1 MSQSPIQPGGA
12 NTPPSVLDRLAANPR
27 QVGIAV
33 GVAGLLLAI
42 IPIYLY
48 ARSDSLWP
56 VWPVFTWGLCVSL
69 VALAH
74 AAAFLVPMDGA
85 GRLGQMTPTERVR
98 AYLFSLGG
106 VLGALTA
113 VLGLL
118 LPFTQYSEVFGSDLK
133 VWRQSPGALVLTALA
148 LFGGLTLIFVTFQ
161 LARGVQRSSV
171 LMRRFLYLYNAVFS
185 SLLLLFI
192 LILFNVLALSHV
204 GAFEFF
210 TTNYDWTSYGIY
222 TLSPKSKA
230 LLTSLDQPVKVYVL
244 MTNQSQVIAD
254 VETLLDNCR
263 SVTNKVSYEM
273 LSRDLNRKD
282 IMALLEKYPVTDL
295 GGLLV
300 VYGTEP
306 NAKWDYVK
314 PEDLSKSPP
323 MGSRDA
329 TPTFTGENALMKT
342 IDYLSQDKTKPVIYF
357 TQGNGEPDLNER
369 RGDAADQ
376 GLGAL
381 SEQIGKGNYE
391 VKPLT
396 FGPDFK
402 AIPEDAAVV
411 VMVRPGSAAGP
422 VPENAVR
429 ALRDY
434 LNGAGGKKKG
444 KLMVLLD
451 VLVQPNGSM
460 VRTGLEELL
469 EEYQVKLGNNRILCA
484 DGPNPRNPTLM
495 IATAN
500 PDSQNP
506 IAKAFFRSDGVALPL
521 GFDDARSVEPK
532 AGEPGGRYTAE
543 SLVQTYVRELAWA
556 ENDLTAQPAA
566 LVAALRKDPEKLAK
580 TISRTAISLAVAV
593 TEGKAPAPMPPGHP
607 PVGGDQQPRLIVFG
621 DASWVTNRLI
631 NSQIGAYNY
640 DLFSNCLSWLR
651 ERPDIGAEYAEGKI
665 RENYTLDAKPDVVSR
680 LRWLPFGLMLLG
692 LFGAGG
698 AVWVVRRR

>member
-1 MSQSPIQPGGA
+1 M
-12 NTPPSVLDRLAANPR
+12 PPSVLDRLAANPR

-48 ARSDSLWP
+48 ARSESLWP
-56 VWPVFTWGLCVSL
+56 VWPVFTWGLCISL
-69 VALAH
+69 VTLTH
-74 AAAFLVPMDGA
+74 AAGFLFLMDGT

-133 VWRQSPGALVLTALA
+133 VWRQHPWSLALTALA
-148 LFGGLTLIFVTFQ
+148 LFGGLTLIFITFQ

-210 TTNYDWTSYGIY
+210 TTNFDWTSYELY
-222 TLSPKSKA
+222 TLSPRSKA
-230 LLTSLDQPVKVYVL
+230 LLASLDQPVKVYVL
-244 MTNQSQVIAD
+244 MTGQSPVSQD
-254 VETLLDNCR
+254 VETLLENCR
-263 SVTNKVSYEM
+263 SVTNKISYEM

-282 IMALLEKYPVTDL
+282 IMTLLEKYPITDL

-306 NAKWDYVK
+306 NTKWDYVK
-314 PEDLSKSPP
+314 PDDLSKAPAF
-323 MGSRDA
+323 GARDA
-329 TPTFTGENALMKT
+329 SSPTFTGENALMKT
-342 IDYLSQDKTKPVIYF
+342 IDFLSQDKTKPVIYF

-369 RGDAADQ
+369 RGDTLDQ
-376 GLGAL
+376 GLGVL
-381 SEQIGKGNYE
+381 NEQISKGNYE

-411 VMVRPGSAAGP
+411 VMVRPGSVAGP
-422 VPENAVR
+422 VPEAGVR
-429 ALRDY
+429 ALRDF
-434 LNGAGGKKKG
+434 LSGAGGRKKG

-469 EEYQVKLGNNRILCA
+469 EEYSVKVGNNRVLVA
-484 DGPNPRNPTLM
+484 DGRSPRNPTLLTA
-495 IATAN
+495 IAN
-500 PDSQNP
+500 PESQNP
-506 IAKAFFRSDGVALPL
+506 IAKAFFRSDGLALSF
-521 GFDDARSVEPK
+521 GFDDARTVEPK
-532 AGEPGGRYTAE
+532 TGEPGGRYTAE
-543 SLVQTYVRELAWA
+543 TLVQTYVRELAWA
-556 ENDLTAQPAA
+556 EKDLTAQPAA
-566 LVAALRKDPEKLAK
+566 LVAALRKDTEKLAK
-580 TISRTAISLAVAV
+580 TFSRTPLSLAVAV
-593 TEGKAPAPMPPGHP
+593 TEGKAPPPMMPGHP
-607 PVGGDQQPRLIVFG
+607 PIGGGDQQPRLIVFG
-621 DASWVTNRLI
+621 DASWVTNRII
-631 NSQIGAYNY
+631 NSQLGAYNA

-651 ERPDIGAEYAEGKI
+651 ERPDIGTEYAEGKI
-665 RENYTLDAKPDVVSR
+665 RETYTLDAKPDVVSR
-680 LRWLPFGLMLLG
+680 LRWLPMGLMMLG
-692 LFGAGG
+692 LVGVGG